1 MKALVVTFNQ
11 EKALVR
17 ENRWII
23 CSSSLATATAGDKLE
38 EFSRTGARP
47 EDGGIMAGRGILKI
61 LRPTDTMIDRTNS
74 TVTATNTIPQSH
86 G

>member
-1 MKALVVTFNQ
+1 MQVLVGTFNQ

-38 EFSRTGARP
+38 EFSGTGARP
-47 EDGGIMAGRGILKI
+47 EDGGIMAGERNIEN
-61 LRPTDTMIDRTNS
+61 PEADR
-74 TVTATNTIPQSH
+74 H
-86 G
+86 HDR